1 MLFLPLG
8 EKVSFAVCVGQML
21 NGLLN
26 RGHSISYPGG
36 KKKSQPA
43 GRVSQ
48 QLCFLALG
56 QQNYS
61 SLETVQ

>member
-36 KKKSQPA
+36 KKKASQLA
-43 GRVSQ
+43 GSP
-48 QLCFLALG
+48 
-56 QQNYS
+56 S
-61 SLETVQ
+61 SSVF